1 MKLISIPTLIFVVFG
16 LTACAKDD
24 IFEAKKVQIQA
35 AKAGFEWRDMDK
47 MIKKAEKK
55 FLEGDSDI
63 ASEIALAVI
72 KQGNMALEQAE
83 NAKNAG
89 PTF

>member
-1 MKLISIPTLIFVVFG
+1 MKLISILTLVFVVLG

-24 IFEAKKVQIQA
+24 IFEAKKIQIQA

-47 MIKKAEKK
+47 MIKKAEKE

-72 KQGNMALEQAE
+72 KQGKMAIKQAE